1 MTRTIL
7 TIHPEAA
14 LAIVPGGSAESRLR
28 VVVAPGYHVQAN
40 PASDEFL
47 IPLQLAIQP
56 RDGLRT
62 GAPTYPPGQP
72 HRLEGTD
79 SDLWIYDGAF
89 ELVLPILA
97 APSASPGEYVLEG
110 SLRYQAC
117 DARSCLVPTSV
128 PVEIAVRVGA
138 GPG

>member
-1 MTRTIL
+1 MRTVL
-7 TIHPEAA
+7 TISQEAA
-14 LAIVPGGSAESRLR
+14 LPIAPGGSAERCLK
-28 VVVAPGYHVQAN
+28 VVVSPGYHVQAN

-47 IPLQLAIQP
+47 IPLQLEIEP

-62 GAPTYPPGQP
+62 GDPTYPPGQP

-79 SDLWIYDGAF
+79 ADLLIYEGTF
-89 ELVLPILA
+89 EVLMPIMA
-97 APSASPGEYVLEG
+97 EVSAVPGEYVLDG

-117 DARSCLVPTSV
+117 DSRSCLPPTSV

-138 GPG
+138 GQE

>member
-7 TIHPEAA
+7 TISQEAA
-14 LAIVPGGSAESRLR
+14 LSIVPGGSAAGRLS
-28 VVVAPGYHVQAN
+28 VVVSPGYHVQAN

-47 IPLQLAIQP
+47 IPLQLEIQP

-62 GAPTYPPGQP
+62 GDPTYPPGQP

-79 SDLWIYDGAF
+79 SDLWIYTGTF
-89 ELVLPILA
+89 ELLLPIMA
-97 APSASPGEYVLEG
+97 APSAVPGEYVLDG

-117 DARSCLVPTSV
+117 DSRSCLAPTSV
-128 PVEIAVRVGA
+128 PVEIAVRVGL
-138 GPG
+138 GPE